1 MLTRRCFEV
10 FRCSVELFLAAKAGR
25 FVSRGCGDDKR
36 ETISCGS
43 RMIAFKTDLTY
54 ESRLVPP
61 PFVLILFSPFTADL
75 NQAGD
80 ENPTKRA
87 LTWRRNAQFWGLWGE
102 TVL

>member
-1 MLTRRCFEV
+1 MIP
-10 FRCSVELFLAAKAGR
+10 
-25 FVSRGCGDDKR
+25 
-36 ETISCGS
+36 ISCIRADS
-43 RMIAFKTDLTY
+43 CPQY
-54 ESRLVPP
+54 
-61 PFVLILFSPFTADL
+61 FVRIFCSQSHADF